1 MKQLNTEK
9 IKYLLYARKSSES
22 EDRQVA
28 SIDSQID
35 ELTKLAQRDNLEVI
49 DILAESQSAKAP
61 GRPVFSNLIT
71 RIHNSEAQGILCWK
85 LDRLARN
92 PVDGGN
98 INWMLQQGMIRHIK
112 THERSYY
119 PTDNVLMMSV
129 EFGMA
134 NQFIRDLSQNAKR
147 GLRAKAERGWYPTYA
162 TLGYTHNPLKRKGEK
177 EIIIDP
183 ERFDLVKK
191 MFDLMLTGTCLPPK
205 ILEIATDDWGLR
217 NRIGK
222 KVAKSTIYRIFNDPF
237 YYGMFEY
244 PKNSGNWYQGAHK
257 PMITEDQYDR
267 IQSLLGRKGKPR
279 PKKHHFTF
287 TGLMTC
293 GECGAMIT
301 AEKKI
306 KRQKNGNVHRYIYYH
321 CTKRINPKCTQKC
334 IEEKKLKEQI
344 MDVIDKI
351 QIPPEFHDWTM
362 DELSLENK
370 EQAKDNDLIINN
382 QQKAYDECV
391 KEIKGMIGMRARKEL
406 DEETYVSRMDE
417 LNKEKVRLKGLLA
430 GANKK
435 NQESEKLE
443 KVFDFA
449 RDAKNDFES
458 NVPERQKQ
466 LLANLGSNLLFI
478 DRKLRILDIKPLMA
492 LEKISQE
499 VRTIHQRL
507 EPIKNGINKRTLGE
521 IYAQSPTL
529 LRAWNKVRTWYFD
542 FNYPQTLTIIAIDKH
557 Y

>member
-1 MKQLNTEK
+1 MKQLNPET

-49 DILAESQSAKAP
+49 DILSESQSAKAP
-61 GRPVFSNLIT
+61 GRPVFNEAIT
-71 RIHNSEAQGILCWK
+71 RIHHNEAQGILCWK

-112 THERSYY
+112 THERNYY

-134 NQFIRDLSQNAKR
+134 NQFIRDLSQNSKR

-162 TLGYTHNPLKRKGEK
+162 TLGYMHNPLKRKGEK
-177 EIIIDP
+177 EIIKDP
-183 ERFDLVKK
+183 KRFDLVKK
-191 MFDLMLTGTCLPPK
+191 MFDLMLTGNHFPPK
-205 ILEIATDDWGLR
+205 ILEIATDQWGLR
-217 NRIGK
+217 NRLGK

-244 PKNSGNWYQGAHK
+244 PKHSGNWYQGAHK
-257 PMITEDQYDR
+257 SMITEDQYDR
-267 IQSLLGRKGKPR
+267 IQDLLGRKGKSR

-287 TGLMTC
+287 TGLMQC

-344 MDVIDKI
+344 LKTINRI
-351 QIPPEFHDWTM
+351 QIPPEFHDWAM
-362 DELSLENK
+362 NELSLENK
-370 EQAKDNDLIINN
+370 EQTKDKDLILSN
-382 QQKAYDECV
+382 QQKAYDECL
-391 KEIKGMIGMRARKEL
+391 KETKGVIGMRARQEL

-417 LNKEKVRLKGLLA
+417 LNKEKVRLKGLLTN
-430 GANKK
+430 ANKK
-435 NQESEKLE
+435 NKESEKLE

-449 RDAKNDFES
+449 RDAKKDFES
-458 NVPERQKQ
+458 NAPERQKQ
-466 LLANLGSNLLFI
+466 LLANLGSNLLFT
-478 DRKLRILDIKPLMA
+478 DRKLRILDIKPLIA

-499 VRTIHQRL
+499 VKTIHQRL

-529 LRAWNKVRTWYFD
+529 LRGQDSNLQPND
-542 FNYPQTLTIIAIDKH
+542 
-557 Y
+557 